1 MNIIH
6 EQSFQ
11 IRWMHFAM
19 TIWFALWCLK
29 SILGK
34 GLLVPLDPLSDIEM
48 TDQGVYFNYESMQQN
63 DGKIPKPET
72 QKKAFR
78 SVSFNFDKTY
88 DPYQNR
94 GSFPPAGY

>member
-1 MNIIH
+1 MD
-6 EQSFQ
+6 
-11 IRWMHFAM
+11 
-19 TIWFALWCLK
+19 ALCDDNLICFVM
-29 SILGK
+29 SDVGQRIVGT
-34 GLLVPLDPLSDIEM
+34 PLDPLSDIEM